1 MKYLHEI
8 DGSKANRLIV
18 PIFANL
24 AAFPSAA
31 SSNASLAFADDTNFI
46 YYSNGT
52 SWVNMTAA
60 GGAMTFKG
68 GSAFDAAEPGSP
80 VTGDTY
86 VFTTAGSNT
95 WEGTN
100 VVEIGDLA
108 IWTGTA
114 WTFVQQ
120 NIGAA
125 SETSPGYVELATAA
139 ETVTGTSTVL
149 ATHPAGVLAALQAN
163 RVTSVDGVGGN
174 TLTGDAVKVS
184 FPVIHTGKN
193 TPCLVVRE
201 TTLGNVVA
209 VDYTWT
215 SATGFNIIFAIAPA
229 ASPTYFVSI
238 S

>member
-8 DGSKANRLIV
+8 DASKANRLIV

-31 SSNASLAFADDTNFI
+31 SSEASLAYANDTNFI

-68 GSAFDAAEPGSP
+68 GVAFDAAEPGSP

-86 VFTTAGSNT
+86 VFTTAGTNT
-95 WEGTN
+95 WEGSN

-125 SETSPGYVELATAA
+125 SESAPGYVQLATSA
-139 ETVTGTSTVL
+139 ETITGSLTTK
-149 ATHPAGVLAALQAN
+149 ATHPAGVLAAIQAN

-174 TLTGDAVKVS
+174 TLTGDAVKTS
-184 FPVIHTGKN
+184 FPVVHTGKN
-193 TPCLVVRE
+193 TPTVAVRE
-201 TTLGNVVA
+201 TTLGNYVA
-209 VDYTWT
+209 VDITWT